1 MTSFQRVIIVS
12 RLGVALGAS
21 VGILGLLFMPPGW
34 NREAFLPVLTLGLL
48 ILGRFVAVGERGT
61 RPAMPPRAMIWAA
74 GLWVLVLTLSTAS
87 GQPTALGAGTQ
98 ACWMVILWLGWW
110 IGGDRRILSMPV
122 KAASMGAL
130 VVSVVALSQLWHFEF
145 WPRRELFG
153 SDSECVLQSEPSWQ
167 LLRSGTALGDGRL
180 PSLPTEMAM
189 PPVRLPFAGGESRC
203 LGGNRLQSGP
213 ADTRRWMA
221 RVTAST
227 RASLAT
233 RGDPAVDVG
242 HHDGRTA
249 GDTGAGVIRG

>member
-1 MTSFQRVIIVS
+1 
-12 RLGVALGAS
+12 
-21 VGILGLLFMPPGW
+21 MPPGW

-48 ILGRFVAVGERGT
+48 ILGLFVAVVERGA

-98 ACWMVILWLGWW
+98 ASYMVILRLCWW
-110 IGGDRRILSMPV
+110 IGEDQRILSMPA
-122 KAASMGAL
+122 KAASIGAL
-130 VVSVVALSQLWHFEF
+130 VVSVVSLSQLWQFEF

-153 SDSECVLQSEPSWQ
+153 SDSDCVLQSEPSWQ
-167 LLRSGTALGDGRL
+167 LLRSGTAF
-180 PSLPTEMAM
+180 
-189 PPVRLPFAGGESRC
+189 VGESRC

-213 ADTRRWMA
+213 ADPRRWMA
-221 RVTAST
+221 RVTASA

-249 GDTGAGVIRG
+249 GDTGAGVIRK